1 MDDIK
6 VDLHIT
12 DQRQLLH
19 RLQWSEDACVLRHNK
34 SQPATAADRSRKKL
48 FLEQFL
54 VWKVINVSSR
64 HRHAGMRMPLSGGK
78 PLREGVPL
86 LSKASVK
93 LLCDLG
99 RVIDLQ

>member
-6 VDLHIT
+6 VDLHHT

-19 RLQWSEDACVLRHNK
+19 RLQWSEDAYDK

-48 FLEQFL
+48 LLEHFL
-54 VWKVINVSSR
+54 VWKVINVSNR
-64 HRHAGMRMPLSGGK
+64 HWHAGMRMPLSGGK

-93 LLCDLG
+93 LLHDLG